1 MSAVRRKSAQK
12 PRICRRC
19 EGHPYLSNCIHSA
32 IGKKKIA
39 AQSNVNHLNIQPDLG
54 AALTPNSLYSTPA
67 SFGRDTLESGIPPF
81 TPTSSNLLSGP
92 GESQSTEFSSSTPR
106 LPLLYQSLLSQQVS
120 GTPFMMSTVVNSPF
134 GSTQS
139 SQSDLPLIDPAL
151 ETQSNATNQRGDN
164 PFSTTEGAATP
175 NESNQGTPTTGRER
189 ASKKNPVFGKVKGA
203 YRGSEPLE
211 IIKQRDYRPAILDRA
226 QCTQRFSKKTR
237 DLIEKCDEL
246 AQETSCWLFFSAQH
260 INANEAFL
268 HYSSPRLVKEGRKE
282 VEDLTNDFNK
292 LYINLMAARQRNAAE
307 MSKKLQA
314 AEEKQAST
322 SKALDEAAQEL
333 ETARKDAAEEK
344 KRLEE
349 QIEYYKTL
357 LKP

>member
-1 MSAVRRKSAQK
+1 ML
-12 PRICRRC
+12 P
-19 EGHPYLSNCIHSA
+19 
-32 IGKKKIA
+32 
-39 AQSNVNHLNIQPDLG
+39 
-54 AALTPNSLYSTPA
+54 
-67 SFGRDTLESGIPPF
+67 
-81 TPTSSNLLSGP
+81 
-92 GESQSTEFSSSTPR
+92 SQ
-106 LPLLYQSLLSQQVS
+106 
-120 GTPFMMSTVVNSPF
+120 
-134 GSTQS
+134 
-139 SQSDLPLIDPAL
+139 
-151 ETQSNATNQRGDN
+151 
-164 PFSTTEGAATP
+164 
-175 NESNQGTPTTGRER
+175 
-189 ASKKNPVFGKVKGA
+189 
-203 YRGSEPLE
+203 
-211 IIKQRDYRPAILDRA
+211 
-226 QCTQRFSKKTR
+226 
-237 DLIEKCDEL
+237 CDEL

-268 HYSSPRLVKEGRKE
+268 HYSSPRLVKEERKE